1 MLEIRKEPTH
11 PNPRPPSLP
20 AAGEASFQSS
30 HLFLLFAF
38 LGNCLVSFTFPF
50 PHAHLVP
57 HLVLSPNLF
66 FIPFL
71 VPVRVGSKVILNYLY
86 LYPSVVVL

>member
-11 PNPRPPSLP
+11 PNPHPPSLP
-20 AAGEASFQSS
+20 AVGEVSFQPS
-30 HLFLLFAF
+30 HLFLLFAL
-38 LGNCLVSFTFPF
+38 LGNFLVSFTFPF
-50 PHAHLVP
+50 PHAHLV
-57 HLVLSPNLF
+57 LSPNLF
-66 FIPFL
+66 FISFL